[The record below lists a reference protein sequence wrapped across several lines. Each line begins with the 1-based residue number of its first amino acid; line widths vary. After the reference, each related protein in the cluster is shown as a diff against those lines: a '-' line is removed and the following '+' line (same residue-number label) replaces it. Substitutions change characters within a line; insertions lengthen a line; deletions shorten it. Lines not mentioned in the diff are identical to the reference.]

1 MNTTRRSFIRKSALS
16 SSAFGLFAISGTK
29 SSGKIIG
36 SNDRINVAVC
46 GIKGRGASHIGG
58 HGRQKNVVI
67 SHLVDPDSR
76 LFEGRKKFVQSK
88 FKNSPDCVQGVRKV
102 LDNKDVG
109 VISIATPNHWHSL
122 MSIWA
127 CQAKKD
133 VYVEKPLSH
142 NLFEGRKLVEAAKKY
157 KCIVQHGTQNRS
169 LSKWSN
175 LANEIASG
183 KKGKLEVALGT
194 CHKRRGSI
202 GFKDTKSPP
211 SELDFDVWTG
221 PAPKEDFHENLVH
234 YNWHWFWNYGNGD
247 IGNQGVHQMDI
258 ARWMIPG
265 AVWPKKCILCWWTLW
280 LQRSGRNCQY
290 AIGHLRLWRILLVFG
305 RSGSIGQIQY
315 MGVSNHVY
323 FDSNAKQENTK
334 SHGLKGIK
342 DPLADRGKVDIFENF
357 IQAVRNRKEE
367 HLDAHV
373 YEGHVS
379 SGLCHLA
386 NISYRLGEKSSF
398 SKKSK
403 SFGDNKNAYEYFE
416 RMQEHLKENGL
427 KLEET
432 DYIVGRTL
440 QFDSKT
446 ESIKGDQEANDL
458 LTRAYRAPYVVPEKV

>member
-1 MNTTRRSFIRKSALS
+1 
-16 SSAFGLFAISGTK
+16 
-29 SSGKIIG
+29 
-36 SNDRINVAVC
+36 VAVC
-46 GIKGRGASHIGG
+46 GIKGLGASHIGG
-58 HGRQKNVVI
+58 HGRQKNVTI

-88 FKNSPDCVQGVRKV
+88 FKNTPDCVQDVRKV
-102 LDNKDVG
+102 LDNKEVD

-127 CQAKKD
+127 CQAGKD

-157 KCIVQHGTQNRS
+157 KRIVQHGTQNRS
-169 LSKWSN
+169 LRKWSD
-175 LANEIASG
+175 LAKEVASG
-183 KKGKLEVALGT
+183 KNGKLEVALGT

-202 GFKDTKSPP
+202 GFKDTKNPP

-221 PAPKEDFHENLVH
+221 PAAKEDFHDNLVH

-265 AVWPKKCILCWWTLW
+265 AVWPKSVICFG
-280 LQRSGRNCQY
+280 GRFGYKDQAETANTQL
-290 AIGHLRLWRILLVFG
+290 AIFDYGESLLVFDVRG
-305 RSGSIGQIQY
+305 LSGKSN

-323 FDSNAKQENTK
+323 YDKNAKQKNTA

-357 IQAVRNRKEE
+357 IEAVRNRKEE

-386 NISYRLGEKSSF
+386 NVSYRLGEKSSF
-398 SKKSK
+398 NKKIK
-403 SFGDNKNAYEYFE
+403 SFGSNKKGYEYFE

-427 KLEET
+427 NLEET
-432 DYIVGRTL
+432 DYIVGRNL
-440 QFDSKT
+440 EFDAKT
-446 ESIKGDQEANDL
+446 ETIKGDDETNAILSRN
-458 LTRAYRAPYVVPEKV
+458 YHSPYIVPEKV

>member
-1 MNTTRRSFIRKSALS
+1 MIETRRKFLTQS
-16 SSAFGLFAISGTK
+16 SVFATFAISGTK

-36 SNDRINVAVC
+36 ANERVNVAVC

-58 HGRQKNVVI
+58 HGRQKNVTI

-88 FKNSPDCVQGVRKV
+88 FKNTPKCVQDVRKA
-102 LDNKDVG
+102 LDNKEVD

-127 CQAKKD
+127 CQAGKD

-157 KCIVQHGTQNRS
+157 KRIVQHGTQNRS
-169 LSKWSN
+169 LRKWSD
-175 LANEIASG
+175 LAKEVASG
-183 KKGKLEVALGT
+183 KNGKLEVALGT

-202 GFKDTKSPP
+202 GFKDTKNPP

-221 PAPKEDFHENLVH
+221 PAEKEDFHDNLVH

-265 AVWPKKCILCWWTLW
+265 AVWPKSVICLG
-280 LQRSGRNCQY
+280 GRFGYKDQAETANTQL
-290 AIGHLRLWRILLVFG
+290 AIFDYGESLLVFDVRG
-305 RSGSIGQIQY
+305 LSGKSN

-323 FDSNAKQENTK
+323 FDKNAKQKNSA

-342 DPLADRGKVDIFENF
+342 DPLADRGQVDIFENF
-357 IQAVRNRKEE
+357 IEAVRNRKEE

-386 NISYRLGEKSSF
+386 NVSYRLGEKSSF
-398 SKKSK
+398 NKKNK
-403 SFGDNKNAYEYFE
+403 SFSSNKKGYEYFE

-427 KLEET
+427 NLEET
-432 DYIVGRTL
+432 DYIVGRNL
-440 QFDSKT
+440 EFDAKT
-446 ESIKGDQEANDL
+446 ETIKGDDEANSL
-458 LTRAYRAPYVVPEKV
+458 LSRNYRAPYIVPDKV

>member
-1 MNTTRRSFIRKSALS
+1 MIETRRKFLAQSTVFAT
-16 SSAFGLFAISGTK
+16 FAISGTK

-36 SNDRINVAVC
+36 ANERVNVAVC

-58 HGRQKNVVI
+58 HGRQKNVTI

-88 FKNSPDCVQGVRKV
+88 FKNTPECVQDVRKV
-102 LDNKDVG
+102 LDNNEVD

-127 CQAKKD
+127 CQAGKD

-157 KCIVQHGTQNRS
+157 KRIVQHGTQNRS
-169 LSKWSN
+169 LRKWSD
-175 LANEIASG
+175 LAKEVASG
-183 KKGKLEVALGT
+183 KNGKLEVALGT

-221 PAPKEDFHENLVH
+221 PAAKEDFHENLVH

-265 AVWPKKCILCWWTLW
+265 AVWPKSVICFG
-280 LQRSGRNCQY
+280 GRFGYKDQAETANTQL
-290 AIGHLRLWRILLVFG
+290 AIFDYGESLLVFDVRG
-305 RSGSIGQIQY
+305 LSGKSN

-323 FDSNAKQENTK
+323 FDKNAKQKNSA

-357 IQAVRNRKEE
+357 IEAVRNRKEE

-386 NISYRLGEKSSF
+386 NVSYRLGEKSSF
-398 SKKSK
+398 NKKNK
-403 SFGDNKNAYEYFE
+403 SFGSNKKGYEYFE

-427 KLEET
+427 NLKET
-432 DYIVGRTL
+432 DYIVGRNL
-440 QFDSKT
+440 EFDAKT
-446 ESIKGDQEANDL
+446 ETIKGDDEANAL
-458 LTRAYRAPYVVPEKV
+458 LSRNYRSPYIVPDKV

>member
-1 MNTTRRSFIRKSALS
+1 
-16 SSAFGLFAISGTK
+16 
-29 SSGKIIG
+29 
-36 SNDRINVAVC
+36 
-46 GIKGRGASHIGG
+46 
-58 HGRQKNVVI
+58 
-67 SHLVDPDSR
+67 LVDPDSR

-88 FKNSPDCVQGVRKV
+88 FKNTPECVQDVRKV
-102 LDNKDVG
+102 LDNKEVD

-127 CQAKKD
+127 CQAEKD

-157 KCIVQHGTQNRS
+157 NRIVQHGTQNRS
-169 LSKWSN
+169 LRKWSD
-175 LANEIASG
+175 LAKEVASG
-183 KKGKLEVALGT
+183 KNGKLEVALGT

-211 SELDFDVWTG
+211 NELDFDVWTG
-221 PAPKEDFHENLVH
+221 PAAKEDFHDNLVH

-265 AVWPKKCILCWWTLW
+265 AVWPKSVICFG
-280 LQRSGRNCQY
+280 GRFGYKDQAETANTQL
-290 AIGHLRLWRILLVFG
+290 AIFDYGESLLVFDVRG
-305 RSGSIGQIQY
+305 LSGKSN
-315 MGVSNHVY
+315 MGISNHVY
-323 FDSNAKQENTK
+323 FDKNAKQKNTA

-386 NISYRLGEKSSF
+386 NVSYRLGEKSSF
-398 SKKSK
+398 NKKNK
-403 SFGDNKNAYEYFE
+403 SFGSNKKGYEYFE

-427 KLEET
+427 NLKET
-432 DYIVGRTL
+432 DYIVGRNL
-440 QFDSKT
+440 EFDAKT
-446 ESIKGDQEANDL
+446 ETIKGDDEANAL
-458 LTRAYRAPYVVPEKV
+458 LSRNYRSPYIVPDKV

>member
-1 MNTTRRSFIRKSALS
+1 
-16 SSAFGLFAISGTK
+16 
-29 SSGKIIG
+29 
-36 SNDRINVAVC
+36 
-46 GIKGRGASHIGG
+46 
-58 HGRQKNVVI
+58 
-67 SHLVDPDSR
+67 LVDPDSR

-88 FKNSPDCVQGVRKV
+88 FKNTPKCVQDVRKV
-102 LDNKDVG
+102 LDNKEVD

-127 CQAKKD
+127 CQAGKD

-157 KCIVQHGTQNRS
+157 KRIVQHGTQNRS
-169 LSKWSN
+169 LRKWSD
-175 LANEIASG
+175 LAKEVASG
-183 KKGKLEVALGT
+183 KNGKLEVALGT

-221 PAPKEDFHENLVH
+221 PAAKEDFHDNLVH

-265 AVWPKKCILCWWTLW
+265 AVWPKSVICFG
-280 LQRSGRNCQY
+280 GRFGYKDQAETANTQL
-290 AIGHLRLWRILLVFG
+290 AIFDYGESLLVFDVRG
-305 RSGSIGQIQY
+305 LSGKSN

-323 FDSNAKQENTK
+323 FDKNAKQKNTA

-342 DPLADRGKVDIFENF
+342 DPLADRGQVDIFENF
-357 IQAVRNRKEE
+357 IEAVRNRKEE

-386 NISYRLGEKSSF
+386 NVSYRLGEKSSF
-398 SKKSK
+398 NKKNK
-403 SFGDNKNAYEYFE
+403 SFSSNKKGYEYFE

-427 KLEET
+427 NLEET
-432 DYIVGRTL
+432 DYIVGRNL
-440 QFDSKT
+440 EFDAKT
-446 ESIKGDQEANDL
+446 ETIKGDDEANAL
-458 LTRAYRAPYVVPEKV
+458 LSRKYRSPYIVPDKV

>member
-1 MNTTRRSFIRKSALS
+1 MISSRRKFIAQ
-16 SSAFGLFAISGTK
+16 SSAFAAFAISGTK
-29 SSGKIIG
+29 SSGNIIG
-36 SNDRINVAVC
+36 ANERINVAVC
-46 GIKGRGASHIGG
+46 GIKSRGSSHIGG
-58 HGRQKNVVI
+58 HGRQKNVCI

-76 LFEGRKKFVQSK
+76 LYEGRKKFVTNK
-88 FKNSPDCVQGVRKV
+88 FKNTPECVQDVRLV
-102 LDNKDVG
+102 LDNKDVD

-127 CQAKKD
+127 CQAGKD

-157 KCIVQHGTQNRS
+157 NCMVQHGTQNRS
-169 LSKWSN
+169 LRKWSD

-183 KKGKLEVALGT
+183 KRGKFEVALCT
-194 CHKRRGSI
+194 CHKRRKSI
-202 GFKDTKSPP
+202 GFKDPTSPP

-221 PAPKEDFHENLVH
+221 PASKEKYHENLVH

-265 AVWPKKCILCWWTLW
+265 AVWPKKIICLG
-280 LQRSGRNCQY
+280 GRFGYKDQAETANTQL
-290 AIGHLRLWRILLVFG
+290 AIFDYGESLLVFDVRG
-305 RSGSIGQIQY
+305 LEGKTN

-323 FDSNAKQENTK
+323 FDQNAKQTNVQSRET
-334 SHGLKGIK
+334 HGIKNIK
-342 DPLADRGKVDIFENF
+342 DPLADRGDVDIFENF
-357 IQAVRNRKEE
+357 IQAVRSRKEVD
-367 HLDAHV
+367 LDAHV

-386 NISYRLGEKSSF
+386 NVSYRLGEKTSF
-398 SKKSK
+398 RKKSK
-403 SFGDNKNAYEYFE
+403 PFGTNPKASEYFE
-416 RMQEHLKENGL
+416 RMQEHLKDNGL

-440 QFDSKT
+440 AFDSST
-446 ESIKGDQEANDL
+446 ESIKGDEEANQL
-458 LTRAYRAPYVVPEKV
+458 LSRQYRPPYVIPDKV